1 MSYPLWTYFP
11 RNVRPAQWV
20 LDLTASIAEARPLID
35 SGPLPAEEA
44 ARLTSDMVLAHLRA
58 GMESLGYQVESG
70 KSQAQKIQR
79 PVLFGENG
87 RPEVMYEIDAFHDT
101 LGIAV
106 EVEAGRG
113 AKGNADYRDI
123 VRTSLLLDA
132 NFFVLLMPTTYRYRS
147 GGKEMAAP
155 AYAKTRDQLS
165 AIYASQRLRLP
176 FEGVLLVGY

>member
-1 MSYPLWTYFP
+1 MNYPSWTYFP
-11 RNVRPAQWV
+11 RNVRPPQWAI
-20 LDLTASIAEARPLID
+20 DLTEAIASARPQID

-44 ARLTSDMVLAHLRA
+44 DRLTSDTVLAHLRP
-58 GMESLGYQVESG
+58 GMEALGYQVESG
-70 KSQAQKIQR
+70 KAQAQKIQR

-87 RPEVMYEIDAFHDT
+87 RPEVMYEIDAFHDE

-132 NFFVLLMPTTYRYRS
+132 NYFVLMMPTTYRYKS
-147 GGKEMAAP
+147 GGKELAAA

-176 FEGVLLVGY
+176 FDGVLLVGY

>member
-1 MSYPLWTYFP
+1 MAYPLWTYFP
-11 RNVRPAQWV
+11 RNVRPPQWAS
-20 LDLTASIAEARPLID
+20 DLAGVVAAVSGSVD
-35 SGPLPAEEA
+35 SERIPDEA
-44 ARLTSDMVLAHLRA
+44 ADRLSSDAVLAHLRP
-58 GMESLGYQVESG
+58 GMEALGYEVESG
-70 KSQAQKIQR
+70 KLQAQKIQR

-87 RPEVMYEIDAFHDT
+87 RPEVMYEIDAFHDD

-132 NFFVLLMPTTYRYRS
+132 NFFVLMMPITYRYKS
-147 GGKEMAAP
+147 GGRSMAAQ
-155 AYAKTRDQLS
+155 AYSKSRDQLS

-176 FEGVLLVGY
+176 FEGVLLLGY

>member
-1 MSYPLWTYFP
+1 MTYPLWTYFP
-11 RNVRPAQWV
+11 RNVRPPQWV

-35 SGPLPAEEA
+35 SGPLPADEA

-87 RPEVMYEIDAFHDT
+87 RPEVMYEIDAFHDG

-132 NFFVLLMPTTYRYRS
+132 NFFVLMMPTTYRYKS
-147 GGKEMAAP
+147 GGKEMSAQ

-176 FEGVLLVGY
+176 FEGVLLIGY